1 MLEMNVF
8 RPHDCTGVF
17 CCKLLEIR
25 LDFFFLRAAPT
36 LPGSKNSLGTKCVEY
51 FCHSLYVLSLLQ
63 LFHPEPTTDQHLL
76 LLLAL
81 KYATKPL

>member
-1 MLEMNVF
+1 MFFDLTTAPVF
-8 RPHDCTGVF
+8 FVANYSKFVLT
-17 CCKLLEIR
+17 
-25 LDFFFLRAAPT
+25 FFFLRAAPT